1 MNSAFKYIGRIYE
14 SCIDRNL
21 NIAQI
26 GQELAQRGIR
36 RTPAQIVHDLDSVYQ
51 FARYAE
57 THPAQPV
64 PTQKQI
70 DAEIERSGNTFGESS
85 CKHIR

>member
-1 MNSAFKYIGRIYE
+1 MNAASRYIASVYE
-14 SCIDRNL
+14 SCIDRDLNL
-21 NIAQI
+21 AQI

-36 RTPAQIVHDLDSVYQ
+36 RTPYQVRHDLDTVYC
-51 FARYAE
+51 FAGYAAQ
-57 THPAQPV
+57 HPAQPV

-70 DAEIERSGNTFGESS
+70 DAEIERSGNRFGESS

>member
-1 MNSAFKYIGRIYE
+1 MNAAFKYVGRIYE

-21 NIAQI
+21 NLAEIAA
-26 GQELAQRGIR
+26 ELAQRGIP
-36 RTPAQIVHDLDSVYQ
+36 RTPYQLRHDLDTVYS
-51 FARYAE
+51 FAGYAAQ
-57 THPAQPV
+57 HPAPPQ

-70 DAEIERSGNTFGESS
+70 DAEIERSANRFGESS